1 MRLIVAAAIGASLL
15 TLATGA
21 AGAEKSKAIPSP
33 SLFPFLETYLSL
45 PANARDHFHL
55 SYVVGPQ
62 GAKASD
68 FRLALNRPTG
78 DVPITIASDGE
89 MLPQPTL
96 ADLKAKTPVTINAPD
111 GSRFGISLRVAATID
126 MARSYDAA
134 PLKTSI
140 EQAHA
145 GAKKAAGLFAMA
157 VPDLQTACF
166 SGASSGTATL
176 TNGKTVALPGLPK
189 AGDAPA
195 GTPCFTPQAMP
206 DARTITLDRAP
217 RVVYIQ
223 AKPKA

>member
-1 MRLIVAAAIGASLL
+1 MRLVTAAAIGASFI

-21 AGAEKSKAIPSP
+21 SAAEKSKAIPSP
-33 SLFPFLETYLSL
+33 SLFPFLDTYLSL

-68 FRLALNRPTG
+68 FKLTLNRPSG
-78 DVPITIASDGE
+78 DVPINIAADGE

-96 ADLKAKTPVTINAPD
+96 ADLKAKTPVSIHAPE
-111 GSRFGISLRVAATID
+111 GSRFGISLRVAATAD
-126 MARSYDAA
+126 MAKSYDAA
-134 PLKTSI
+134 SLKTSV

-166 SGASSGTATL
+166 AGTTSGTATL
-176 TNGKTVALPGLPK
+176 ANGKTVALPGTK
-189 AGDAPA
+189 QAGDVPA
-195 GTPCFTPQAMP
+195 GTPCYTPVAMP

-217 RVVYIQ
+217 RVIYIQ
-223 AKPKA
+223 ARPKG